1 MLQRK
6 RVVVVI
12 RSGELSKPSS
22 KALKKKQIHLIR
34 IHVGFVVG
42 KVVLEH
48 VYVFSGFSCQ

>member
-22 KALKKKQIHLIR
+22 KALKKKQIHLI
-34 IHVGFVVG
+34 HVGIVVG

-48 VYVFSGFSCQ
+48 VYVFSGLSCQ